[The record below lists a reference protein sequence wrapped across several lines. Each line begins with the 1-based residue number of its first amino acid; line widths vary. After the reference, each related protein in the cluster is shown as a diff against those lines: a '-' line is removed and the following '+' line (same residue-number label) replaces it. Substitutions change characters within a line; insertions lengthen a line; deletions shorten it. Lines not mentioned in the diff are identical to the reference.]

1 MVEDGDSKNL
11 PFYVSNHCFV
21 ILYMFFITYLFWFF
35 HFHLQRAKTP
45 ELVPESAEPMR
56 SGVPKSVKATQALL
70 RLWNRIKDYLA
81 DPRMGPTLL
90 LGALLSACSVWWTR
104 SRAIQQPVQTTQQS
118 STNQSDNNVIKW
130 LDLYKCM
137 PRFRHKPNKER
148 LMIVYRRRRRRRRKR
163 ERENNEGGM
172 QRVKRLLLRSL
183 ITNLKMLSRF
193 YLQVLIL
200 TNNIIKP

>member
-1 MVEDGDSKNL
+1 
-11 PFYVSNHCFV
+11 
-21 ILYMFFITYLFWFF
+21 
-35 HFHLQRAKTP
+35 
-45 ELVPESAEPMR
+45 
-56 SGVPKSVKATQALL
+56 
-70 RLWNRIKDYLA
+70 
-81 DPRMGPTLL
+81 
-90 LGALLSACSVWWTR
+90 
-104 SRAIQQPVQTTQQS
+104 
-118 STNQSDNNVIKW
+118 
-130 LDLYKCM
+130 M